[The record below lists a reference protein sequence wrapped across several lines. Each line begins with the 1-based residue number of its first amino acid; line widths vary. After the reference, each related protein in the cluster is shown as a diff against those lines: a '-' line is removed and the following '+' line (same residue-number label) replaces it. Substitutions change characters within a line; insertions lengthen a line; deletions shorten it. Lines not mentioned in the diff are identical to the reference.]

1 MIYMDNAATTR
12 LSARAFEAMRPYMME
27 QYANAAGTYS
37 FAAASSAAIASASK
51 RRTAFVQ

>member
-12 LSARAFEAMRPYMME
+12 MSERAFEAMRPFFME

-37 FAAASSAAIASASK
+37 FANASK
-51 RRTAFVQ
+51 EAV